1 MHYPCHSG
9 SPVYVYW
16 YFAPLSSGNWV
27 CCQKAFDEQ
36 QGDLLYKNSK
46 RVLDTKGPCPFSY
59 SVYAYTK
66 IVRRP
71 QNGAWLDIVP
81 YETTIVSAFYTFYE
95 AICLQ
100 LALKTYCIQRAWE
113 YCSSRQPQ
121 ATQASIFMGA
131 TLLSRKKRFLYWCGD
146 LTILPFGLDM
156 YCWVGNVGIQ

>member
-1 MHYPCHSG
+1 MHYPCHWC

-146 LTILPFGLDM
+146 SWM
-156 YCWVGNVGIQ
+156 